1 AGFAGGDGDALML
14 GPPYI
19 IKEDELKDIVDG
31 IRKALDKV
39 LYENTSS

>member
-1 AGFAGGDGDALML
+1 ML

-39 LYENTSS
+39 LMNDLKNPG